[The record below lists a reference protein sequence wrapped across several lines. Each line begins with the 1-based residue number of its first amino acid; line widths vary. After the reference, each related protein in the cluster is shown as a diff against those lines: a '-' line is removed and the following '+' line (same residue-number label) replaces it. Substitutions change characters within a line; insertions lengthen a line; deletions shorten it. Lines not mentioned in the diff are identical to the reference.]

1 MAAIGLAESARRRC
15 GSWWQVTVYGL
26 WVLLRA
32 LALPHASMT
41 SAPSENPSANY
52 SLMTKI
58 QEWMAATGGSC
69 RVSSFLQIE
78 FEQEAAAPHVKC
90 EITRAVVSFCAPT
103 AAAPHLCRR
112 RGLRRYGSHHRGTM
126 TVKPAINFAAAEIVI
141 VKSAAKMPVNKAIE
155 TDATVTGPIE
165 FLKRIVPGES

>member
-1 MAAIGLAESARRRC
+1 MVASD
-15 GSWWQVTVYGL
+15 GL
-26 WVLLRA
+26 WFMGAFACACPPTCIYDERA
-32 LALPHASMT
+32 ERKPLGQL
-41 SAPSENPSANY
+41 Y